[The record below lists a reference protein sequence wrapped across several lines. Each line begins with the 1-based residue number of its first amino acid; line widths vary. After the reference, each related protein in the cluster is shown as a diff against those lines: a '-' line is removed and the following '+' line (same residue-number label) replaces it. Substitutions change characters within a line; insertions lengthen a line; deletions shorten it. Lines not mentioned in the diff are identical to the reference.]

1 MGDYLSGPS
10 RPRVGVEGLEMLLEK
25 DITVLTAPVKTRVSP
40 SLLPFTIFTYF
51 LSKSIENIVGVQE
64 T

>member
-1 MGDYLSGPS
+1 MSF
-10 RPRVGVEGLEMLLEK
+10 VK

-51 LSKSIENIVGVQE
+51 LSKSIENTVGVQE